1 MPPSVKPTTPEFM
14 DNTHRK
20 DLLALAKA
28 VIDTEIGA
36 LQALPSRL
44 DEQFVG
50 ACEAMLNCKGRVI
63 VTGMGKSGHIGN
75 KIAATLAS
83 TGTPAFFLH
92 PGEASHGDLGMIVNG
107 DVIIALSNSGTSEEI
122 IAILPVIRRL
132 DVRIIAM
139 TGNPQS
145 PLAEAA
151 DFHINIGVDKEA
163 CPLGLAPTSSTTATL
178 VMGDALAVALL
189 EARGF
194 TAEDFARSHPGGRL
208 GKRLLVHVRDIMHTG
223 DTIPRVAPDVSLQQA
238 ILEMTR
244 KKLGIT
250 TITDAEGMLLGIFT
264 DGDLRRSF
272 EKGIS
277 LLEQPISRLMTRHCQ
292 QTEALELAVDA
303 LNLMEKHAITVL
315 PVVQAGQVIGIIHM
329 HDLLRAG
336 IA

>member
-1 MPPSVKPTTPEFM
+1 MP
-14 DNTHRK
+14 HQAK
-20 DLLALAKA
+20 DLLALARA
-28 VIDTEIGA
+28 VIDTEIEA
-36 LQALPSRL
+36 LAALPSRL
-44 DEQFVG
+44 DEDFLH
-50 ACEAMLNCKGRVI
+50 ACEAILNCKGRVI

-107 DVIIALSNSGTSEEI
+107 DVVIALSNSGTSDEI
-122 IAILPVIRRL
+122 LSILPVIRRL
-132 DVRIIAM
+132 DVRIVAM
-139 TGNPQS
+139 TGNAS
-145 PLAEAA
+145 SALAEAA
-151 DFHINIGVDKEA
+151 DFHIYTGVDKEA
-163 CPLGLAPTSSTTATL
+163 CPLGLAPTSSTTAAL

-223 DTIPRVAPDVSLQQA
+223 EEIPQVRPDVTLQQA

-244 KKLGIT
+244 KKLGMTVIT
-250 TITDAEGMLLGIFT
+250 EESGTLLGIFT

-272 EKGIS
+272 EKGSNLQHQAITG
-277 LLEQPISRLMTRHCQ
+277 LMTRHCRHIDGDS
-292 QTEALELAVDA
+292 LAVEA
-303 LNLMEKHAITVL
+303 LNLMQEYAITVL
-315 PVVQAGQVIGIIHM
+315 PVVQDGKLTGIIHM

>member
-1 MPPSVKPTTPEFM
+1 MP
-14 DNTHRK
+14 HHAK

-28 VIDTEIGA
+28 VIDTEIAA
-36 LQALPSRL
+36 LSALPERL
-44 DEQFVG
+44 DDDFLH
-50 ACEAMLNCKGRVI
+50 ACEAVLACKGRVI

-122 IAILPVIRRL
+122 LSILPVIRRL
-132 DVRIIAM
+132 NVCIIAM
-139 TGNPQS
+139 TGNPNS
-145 PLAEAA
+145 ALAEAA
-151 DFHINIGVDKEA
+151 DFHIYTGADKEA
-163 CPLGLAPTSSTTATL
+163 CPLGLAPTSSTTAAL

-223 DTIPRVAPDVSLQQA
+223 DDIPQVQPGVRLQQA

-244 KKLGIT
+244 KKLGMT
-250 TITDAEGMLLGIFT
+250 AITDDSGKLLGIFT

-272 EKGIS
+272 EKG
-277 LLEQPISRLMTRHCQ
+277 LGLQEQPVSAFMTPNFHSIDGNS
-292 QTEALELAVDA
+292 LAVEA
-303 LNLMEKHAITVL
+303 LNLMQEHAITVL
-315 PVVQAGQVIGIIHM
+315 PVVQDGRVTGIIHM

>member
-1 MPPSVKPTTPEFM
+1 MHHNKT
-14 DNTHRK
+14 

-28 VIDTEIGA
+28 VIETEIET
-36 LQALPSRL
+36 LKALPARL
-44 DEQFVG
+44 DDSFVQ
-50 ACEAMLNCKGRVI
+50 ACEAILACQGRVI

-75 KIAATLAS
+75 KMAATFAS

-107 DVIIALSNSGTSEEI
+107 DVIIALSNSGTSDEI
-122 IAILPVIRRL
+122 LSILPVIRRL
-132 DVRIIAM
+132 NVKIIAM

-145 PLAEAA
+145 PLAEMA
-151 DFHINIGVDKEA
+151 DFHLYTGAEKEA

-178 VMGDALAVALL
+178 VMGDALAIALL

-208 GKRLLVHVRDIMHTG
+208 GKRLLVHVRDIMHSG
-223 DTIPRVAPDVSLQQA
+223 DEIPQVSTEISLQQA

-250 TITDAEGMLLGIFT
+250 SIVATDGQLLGIFT

-277 LLEQPISRLMTRHCQ
+277 SLEQPISALMTTRF
-292 QTEALELAVDA
+292 QTITSNRLAVDA
-303 LNLMEKHAITVL
+303 LNQMEAHAITVL
-315 PVVQAGQVIGIIHM
+315 PVVQDGRITGIIHM

>member
-1 MPPSVKPTTPEFM
+1 MS
-14 DNTHRK
+14 HHAK
-20 DLLALAKA
+20 DLLTLAKA
-28 VIDTEIGA
+28 VIDTEIAA
-36 LQALPSRL
+36 LAALPSRL
-44 DEQFVG
+44 DADFLH
-50 ACEAMLNCKGRVI
+50 ACEAILACKGRVI

-92 PGEASHGDLGMIVNG
+92 PGEASHGDLGMIVSG
-107 DVIIALSNSGTSEEI
+107 DVIIALSNSGTSAEI
-122 IAILPVIRRL
+122 LAILPVIRRL

-145 PLAEAA
+145 PMAEAA
-151 DFHINIGVDKEA
+151 DFHIHIGVDKEA

-194 TAEDFARSHPGGRL
+194 TANDFARSHPGGRL

-223 DTIPRVAPDVSLQQA
+223 ADIPQVRPDASLQQA

-244 KKLGIT
+244 KKLGMTAIT
-250 TITDAEGMLLGIFT
+250 TETGKLQGIFT

-272 EKGIS
+272 EKGQS
-277 LLEQPISRLMTRHCQ
+277 LHEQPISALMTISFRSIDAHS
-292 QTEALELAVDA
+292 LAVEA
-303 LNLMEKHAITVL
+303 LNLMQEYAITVL
-315 PVVQAGQVIGIIHM
+315 PVIQDGSVIGIIHM

>member
-1 MPPSVKPTTPEFM
+1 MIS
-14 DNTHRK
+14 RK
-20 DLLALAKA
+20 ATDLLALAKA
-28 VIDTEIGA
+28 VIDTEIAA
-36 LQALPSRL
+36 LSALPERL
-44 DEQFVG
+44 DTDFLH
-50 ACEAMLNCKGRVI
+50 ACEAILACKGRVI

-122 IAILPVIRRL
+122 LAILPVIRRL

-139 TGNPQS
+139 TGNPTS
-145 PLAEAA
+145 PLAQAA
-151 DFHINIGVDKEA
+151 DFHIDTGVDKEA
-163 CPLGLAPTSSTTATL
+163 CPLGLAPTSSTTAAL

-189 EARGF
+189 EVRGF

-223 DTIPRVAPDVSLQQA
+223 DQIPRVTPEVSLQQA

-244 KKLGIT
+244 KKLGMT
-250 TITDAEGMLLGIFT
+250 AVTRDDGTLLGIFT

-272 EKGIS
+272 EKGQS
-277 LLEQPISRLMTRHCQ
+277 LQEQPISALMTHHCQ
-292 QTEALELAVDA
+292 QIAPDSLAVEALNQMQA
-303 LNLMEKHAITVL
+303 HAITVL
-315 PVVQAGQVIGIIHM
+315 PVVQTGRITGIIHM

>member
-1 MPPSVKPTTPEFM
+1 MP
-14 DNTHRK
+14 HHAK
-20 DLLALAKA
+20 DLLTLAKA
-28 VIDTEIGA
+28 VIDTEIAA
-36 LQALPSRL
+36 LAALPSRL
-44 DEQFVG
+44 DDDFLH
-50 ACEAMLNCKGRVI
+50 ACEAILACRGRVI

-107 DVIIALSNSGTSEEI
+107 DVIIALSNSGTSAEI
-122 IAILPVIRRL
+122 LAILPVIRRL
-132 DVRIIAM
+132 DVCIIAM
-139 TGNPQS
+139 TGNPHS
-145 PLAEAA
+145 PMAEAA

-194 TAEDFARSHPGGRL
+194 TANDFARSHPGGRL

-223 DTIPRVAPDVSLQQA
+223 ADIPQVRPDASLQQA

-244 KKLGIT
+244 KKLGMTAIT
-250 TITDAEGMLLGIFT
+250 TDTGELLGLFT

-272 EKGIS
+272 EKGQR
-277 LLEQPISRLMTRHCQ
+277 LHEQPISALMTTPFRSIDAHS
-292 QTEALELAVDA
+292 LAVDA
-303 LNLMEKHAITVL
+303 LNLMQEHAITVL
-315 PVVQAGQVIGIIHM
+315 PVVQDDAVIGIIHM